1 MSKQKIKDVIIFDK
15 ITDVRTEKKII
26 LLDMNNTFFNIKNYI
41 KEKHPKVPI
50 EIVNE
55 GMGDR

>member
-1 MSKQKIKDVIIFDK
+1 
-15 ITDVRTEKKII
+15 
-26 LLDMNNTFFNIKNYI
+26 MNNTFFNIKNYI
-41 KEKHPKVPI
+41 KEKYPKIPI